1 MYQIDNTDGS
11 KDTII
16 SISKGVTNI
25 FTNWKR
31 IFTVGM
37 ACLLALLLAGCY
49 EYRGPYTKADVEEYL
64 TGRYQDKTVNI
75 RQKGLQTWDCWFD
88 GLPDAVFH
96 VWVGQGG
103 GDPVPMIYSRLVS
116 DEAEVIPSMPL

>member
-64 TGRYQDKTVNI
+64 TGRYQGFRHGTV
-75 RQKGLQTWDCWFD
+75 GLTDCQMRF
-88 GLPDAVFH
+88 
-96 VWVGQGG
+96 
-103 GDPVPMIYSRLVS
+103 
-116 DEAEVIPSMPL
+116 SMSG